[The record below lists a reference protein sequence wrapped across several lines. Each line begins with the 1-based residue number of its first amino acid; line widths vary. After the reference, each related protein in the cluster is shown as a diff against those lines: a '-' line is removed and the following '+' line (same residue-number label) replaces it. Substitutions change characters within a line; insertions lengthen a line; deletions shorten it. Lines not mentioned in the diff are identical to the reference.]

1 MDFESFAAG
10 IPGSLDKVMTQ
21 AASYIPDDLS
31 DIIWHARSYLP
42 VEVDIVSAA
51 KFMLYLSAISL
62 ILAVLGRVFLGKRS
76 SLNLSVSSAMG
87 ILFIYAMTVV
97 IYTFH
102 PWNLDALLSPL
113 PFANYSGEYLKYTR
127 NQIYNSCKAFK
138 EANTCSKCKSGYYHC
153 SCYIK

>member
-51 KFMLYLSAISL
+51 KFMLYFSAISL

-87 ILFIYAMTVV
+87 F
-97 IYTFH
+97 
-102 PWNLDALLSPL
+102 
-113 PFANYSGEYLKYTR
+113 
-127 NQIYNSCKAFK
+127 
-138 EANTCSKCKSGYYHC
+138 CSFMP
-153 SCYIK
+153 